1 MAKVAPVIFGDFLG
15 LLRCYNTGFFSRK
28 TSNFEDKDAVTQT
41 WFSRKNKKTYSTM
54 NVFKWVFVGIH
65 GTKPSRRGLRIW
77 TKTTSAL
84 ISLVLGSARF
94 EPILK
99 GFKPCT
105 FEPLQDGTTSYS
117 KQISAMQK
125 VKQLFESIDLE
136 DWSGEVPFLHILNT
150 SRVPSIPSSDQKK
163 TKQLH
168 NHHHSSVL
176 SPTVA
181 GKKLKKTSCDSY
193 GKKNMWTIC
202 EKVLLENC
210 VILKI

>member
-1 MAKVAPVIFGDFLG
+1 M
-15 LLRCYNTGFFSRK
+15 
-28 TSNFEDKDAVTQT
+28 
-41 WFSRKNKKTYSTM
+41 
-54 NVFKWVFVGIH
+54 
-65 GTKPSRRGLRIW
+65 
-77 TKTTSAL
+77 
-84 ISLVLGSARF
+84 LGSAQF

-163 TKQLH
+163 AKQLH

-181 GKKLKKTSCDSY
+181 GTKLKKTSYDSY
-193 GKKNMWTIC
+193 GKKNM
-202 EKVLLENC
+202 
-210 VILKI
+210 